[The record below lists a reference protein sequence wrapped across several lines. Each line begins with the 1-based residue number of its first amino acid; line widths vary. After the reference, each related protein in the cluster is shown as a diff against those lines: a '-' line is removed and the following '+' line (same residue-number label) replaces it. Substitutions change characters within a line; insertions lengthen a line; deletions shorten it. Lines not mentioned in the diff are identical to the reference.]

1 MSLHVF
7 IVFLQVAG
15 RSLLYGFTRVLRP
28 GSWHLAPL
36 GPPAARARGAKMP
49 RALDCLEIKY

>member
-28 GSWHLAPL
+28 GSCHL
-36 GPPAARARGAKMP
+36 GRARDIRYHIRQHFNFTKTP
-49 RALDCLEIKY
+49 

>member
-28 GSWHLAPL
+28 GSWHLWLL
-36 GPPAARARGAKMP
+36 GPKMP
-49 RALDCLEIKY
+49 PRRAALSIVEILYGIK